1 MSANDHSNAMDMLK
15 LMIQFYSDFPEYKM
29 NPLYLSG
36 VSYGG
41 IYTPLLAWHMHS
53 YNLEKNLT
61 GDTSLIF
68 PLKGFIVANAVIDYR
83 IDPNIY
89 SFEMLYAYNIIPQSL
104 YDEYKEKECK
114 VQWTLLWK
122 DLNLIPRPN

>member
-1 MSANDHSNAMDMLK
+1 MNGGPGGSSIFLFNVLSPVVMQGNVFIRNELNWCRNSSLLLIDNSAGVGFSYAKRENDVKANDHSNAMDMLK

-41 IYTPLLAWHMHS
+41 IYAPLLAWYMHS

-61 GDTSLIF
+61 QE
-68 PLKGFIVANAVIDYR
+68 
-83 IDPNIY
+83 Y
-89 SFEMLYAYNIIPQSL
+89 S
-104 YDEYKEKECK
+104 
-114 VQWTLLWK
+114 
-122 DLNLIPRPN
+122 